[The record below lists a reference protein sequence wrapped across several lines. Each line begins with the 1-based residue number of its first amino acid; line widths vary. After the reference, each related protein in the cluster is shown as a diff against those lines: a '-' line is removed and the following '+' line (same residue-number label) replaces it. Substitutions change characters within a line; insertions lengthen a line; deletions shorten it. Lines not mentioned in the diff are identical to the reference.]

1 MTASQGQAE
10 NKKQLPA
17 TAPPASARVIMNE
30 YETTNQVVPD
40 DSAAKLHPWVKL
52 RESLVGTYAR
62 PEAKPKLQ
70 EFLQNLTSGS
80 MPLGPEELERYQA
93 LKLYQ
98 SHWIRY
104 TLTNSTIPA
113 DTIVPCK
120 MDYRTFLGEVAALF
134 TVVDQRLFGIKETAN
149 YSGLA
154 QSFTIP
160 IDDLLSYKPETV
172 KNATGKNLLSSV
184 VAYEKSLLQV
194 TRLPDFTPAYQ
205 APANPVVMHVPA
217 HVPPVCQYCK
227 KIGHTLQ
234 ECRKRSRNNAL
245 KASTFPATT
254 KN

>member
-1 MTASQGQAE
+1 
-10 NKKQLPA
+10 
-17 TAPPASARVIMNE
+17 
-30 YETTNQVVPD
+30 
-40 DSAAKLHPWVKL
+40 
-52 RESLVGTYAR
+52 
-62 PEAKPKLQ
+62 
-70 EFLQNLTSGS
+70 
-80 MPLGPEELERYQA
+80 
-93 LKLYQ
+93 
-98 SHWIRY
+98 
-104 TLTNSTIPA
+104 
-113 DTIVPCK
+113 